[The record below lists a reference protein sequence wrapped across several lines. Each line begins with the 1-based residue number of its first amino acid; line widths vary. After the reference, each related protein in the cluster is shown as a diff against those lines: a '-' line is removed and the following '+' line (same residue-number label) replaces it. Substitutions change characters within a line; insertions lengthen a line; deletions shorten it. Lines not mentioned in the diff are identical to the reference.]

1 MAANLKVSGT
11 TNPEPNTCVD
21 AHCDCNIIWSLAQQ
35 FAMRQLVTRLSVPG
49 DVLDYRDCNTHVSE
63 LLFPKNEGPPTF
75 VSDPEVRA
83 RRIAATYARVFLED
97 FHLGD
102 TSKIGR
108 FYWLGLGA
116 FASKQV
122 AATLNS
128 WQVDWV
134 LHCSELRAGLG
145 RGNLWLFNDVLAWF
159 YGYAAGADTFEKCA
173 NSRDSRHFVDQVAT
187 NFMRQMDHAT
197 TIDKVPYEI
206 DGVTGEKKAK
216 LGHLQCTEI
225 VKKGFKLVKNW
236 EAGDFKKR
244 QNIAFKHLLLIAQH
258 EQGEVLQ
265 GLIYDDP
272 DFTNWLKDQR
282 RAQATAD
289 NTSINDSM
297 NIPTIRTGLSNGP
310 DALVVA
316 TRALVPSLHLVLT
329 SDYKTNDVKFRS
341 DAPDRMPLENYRKRM
356 DWIQKAAE
364 KYDGLMQTQQKFM
377 LGELQIISSWAD
389 WPDRS

>member
-1 MAANLKVSGT
+1 MAENLKVTGT

-35 FAMRQLVTRLSVPG
+35 FSMRQLVTRLSVPG
-49 DVLDYRDCNTHVSE
+49 EVLDYRDCNTHVSE
-63 LLFPKNEGPPTF
+63 NLFPKKGPPTF

-83 RRIAATYARVFLED
+83 RRIAAAYARVFLED

-102 TSKIGR
+102 PSKIGR

-122 AATLNS
+122 AATLHR

-134 LHCSELRAGLG
+134 LHCTELRAGLG

-187 NFMRQMDHAT
+187 NFTRQLEHAT
-197 TIDKVPYEI
+197 SIDKVPYEI
-206 DGVTGEKKAK
+206 DGESGMKKTK
-216 LGHLQCTEI
+216 LGYLKCTQI
-225 VKKGFKLVKNW
+225 VKKGFKLVRDW
-236 EAGDFKKR
+236 ETGDIQKR
-244 QNIAFKHLLLIAQH
+244 PQTAFNHLLLIAQH

-272 DFTNWLKDQR
+272 DFTKWLVDQR
-282 RAQATAD
+282 RALAIAD
-289 NTSINDSM
+289 NTAINNSINA
-297 NIPTIRTGLSNGP
+297 PTVRSGLSGGP

-316 TRALVPSLHLVLT
+316 TRAVVPSLHLVLT
-329 SDYKTNDVKFRS
+329 SDYKTNDIEYRS
-341 DAPDRMPLENYRKRM
+341 DAPDRLVLENYRKRM

-364 KYDGLMQTQQKFM
+364 KYDGLMQTRLTFM
-377 LGELQIISSWAD
+377 LGELQTIESWLD
-389 WPDRS
+389 WPDIS